1 METDLILTSDVLS
14 KLKEYSET
22 LDKNILLTI
31 TNDTVATVLHTIFT
45 EAVRTYN
52 EDLPTSK
59 EYQET
64 HTVTTEFYTEIE
76 HYPKECIFWKHI
88 EGSDPWYV
96 MLTIDDEMD
105 RNIDFAYHNNP
116 KFRNLRLTEDKLL
129 TNILCMMDLY
139 ASHANWRYKFVQVVY
154 KCVSECYDYYLKL
167 IEIYDII
174 NEPFDDEDFDD
185 EDFDNII
192 DDPLDDEEFNLD
204 AIINTPFDYYINDN
218 VK

>member
-1 METDLILTSDVLS
+1 MVEEILTPDVLS

-31 TNDTVATVLHTIFT
+31 TNDTVANVLHTIFT

-64 HTVTTEFYTEIE
+64 HTITTEFFTDIE
-76 HYPKECIFWKHI
+76 LYPKECIFWKHI

-105 RNIDFAYHNNP
+105 RTIDFTYHNNP
-116 KFRNLRLTEDKLL
+116 KFINLRLTEDKLL
-129 TNILCMMDLY
+129 TNIYCMMDMY
-139 ASHANWRYKFVQVVY
+139 SSHENWRYKFVQVVY

-167 IEIYDII
+167 IELYDII
-174 NEPFDDEDFDD
+174 DEPLDDEDFDFDDIDFDKDFNLDELINTPFDDEDFND
-185 EDFDNII
+185 I
-192 DDPLDDEEFNLD
+192 EE
-204 AIINTPFDYYINDN
+204 NT
-218 VK
+218 K